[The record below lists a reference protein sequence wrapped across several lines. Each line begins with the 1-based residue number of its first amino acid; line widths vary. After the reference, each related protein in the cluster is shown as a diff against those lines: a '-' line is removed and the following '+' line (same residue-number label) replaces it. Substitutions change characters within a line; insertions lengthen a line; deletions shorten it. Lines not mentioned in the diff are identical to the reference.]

1 MSSYTVKVEE
11 SRPAADGKP
20 SAGPVYR
27 SIYAKHGLMEMP
39 TRFDFESPWNFFSE
53 SVKKNPKYQMLGRRQ
68 VVDKKA
74 GPYNWL
80 TYEEVY
86 ETTVKIGSAIRSRGV
101 NPGDRCSIYGVNCP
115 EWIMAMEGC
124 NSQAISYVPLY
135 DSLGANAMEFIINH
149 AEVSIA
155 FAQESKIPAKSE
167 AEEQGVACFSWEEFV
182 QMGRLDHELPQKR
195 KTDIC
200 SIMYTSGTTG
210 EPKGVILTN
219 DVFMGKVLSLD
230 HLLAETDKEG
240 TEEDVYFSFLPLA
253 HIFDQIIETYCI
265 YRGASIGFWQGDVRY
280 LIEDLLVLKPT
291 IFCGVP
297 RVYDR
302 IYTGVMD
309 KIEAEGAL
317 KKLLFHYAYNY
328 KLRNMEKGL
337 RQDEAAPRFD
347 RLVFNKI
354 KLAFGGRVR
363 LMFSG
368 AAPLPKHVEEFLRV
382 TSCSS
387 LTQGYGLTESCGGS
401 FTSIA
406 NVYSMT
412 GTVGVP
418 MTTIEARLESV
429 PEMGYDA
436 LASVP
441 RGEICLRGTTLFS
454 GYHKRED
461 LTKSVLVDGWLHTG
475 DIGEWQPDGA
485 MKIIDRKK
493 NIFKLSQGEYVAVEI
508 IEGVY
513 SRCPLVT
520 SIWIYGNSFESFLV
534 AVVVPERKAL
544 EDWASSNQ
552 QTGDF
557 SSLCNNAKAR
567 KYILDELNSTARKHQ
582 LRGFE
587 MLGAVHLEP
596 NPFDIEREL
605 VTPTF
610 KLRRPQLLNI
620 YKGRMSYT
628 VKVESRSA
636 ADGKPSA
643 GPVYRSIYAKH
654 GLMEW
659 DNLYLS
665 SQLFQLSKKVNSQS
679 IASKAADSKFS
690 AEVESILG
698 VTFGS
703 LGAVT
708 RSKAGLLG
716 QQTHPVS
723 SGPAP
728 VFGSSTPKGTKSNEI
743 ALEGGSSV
751 AESLKKTLALLKHS
765 GSKYF
770 GAKDDDRSSNSSSPN
785 TQHKLSTS
793 KVNLRNNPC
802 YSPTSLVIIQV
813 MMTDASL
820 MEEQLTNLTK
830 AIEGLT
836 QYVQNQDVRIDKIV
850 NRVEVL
856 IDRESSHAL
865 GKTPE
870 VHEIEN
876 PVKQTPP
883 TKKVQVSS
891 EGMIPIGQLR
901 EFIEGTLKDKYDVGT
916 KSSLAYAKP
925 YTARIDSLKMPAGNQ
940 PPKFQQFKGKGNPK

>member
-155 FAQESKIPAKSE
+155 FAQESKIPAILSCLSKCHSYLKTIVSLGIISSSQKSE

-382 TSCSS
+382 TCCSS

-436 LASVP
+436 LESVP

-557 SSLCNNAKAR
+557 SSLCNNTKAR

-610 KLRRPQLLNI
+610 KLRRSQLLNI

-628 VKVESRSA
+628 VKVEESGSA

-643 GPVYRSIYAKH
+643 GRFIGAFMLNMVLWKCLLVLSRL
-654 GLMEW
+654 GT
-659 DNLYLS
+659 YL
-665 SQLFQLSKKVNSQS
+665 
-679 IASKAADSKFS
+679 
-690 AEVESILG
+690 VESILG
-698 VTFGS
+698 VTFES

-708 RSKAGLLG
+708 RSKANLLG

-728 VFGSSTPKGTKSNEI
+728 VFGSSTLKGIKSNEI

-751 AESLKKTLALLKHS
+751 VESLKKTLALLEHS

-770 GAKDDDRSSNSSSPN
+770 GAKSDDRSSNSSSSN

-793 KVNLRNNPC
+793 KVNLRDNLC
-802 YSPTSLVIIQV
+802 YSPTSPVIMQA
-813 MMTDASL
+813 MMTDASS
-820 MEEQLTNLTK
+820 MEEQLPNLAK

-836 QYVQNQDVRIDKIV
+836 KYVQNQNTRIDKIV
-850 NRVEVL
+850 DRVEVL
-856 IDRESSHAL
+856 IDRESSHSS
-865 GKTPE
+865 GKAPE

-883 TKKVQVSS
+883 TKQVQVSS

-901 EFIEGTLKDKYDVGT
+901 EFIEGTLKDKY
-916 KSSLAYAKP
+916 AKP
-925 YTARIDSLKMPAGNQ
+925 YTARIDNLKMPAGYQ
-940 PPKFQQFKGKGNPK
+940 PPKFQQFEGKGNPK